1 LLDGG
6 LLFST
11 GAVLVVLLLLGRSR
25 RPEEPT
31 LADVAF
37 WPAAVGLLVGRLVA
51 LGLDDPESLRSMSNL
66 LLLRGG
72 VELWP
77 GVAAGTLTALVL
89 LRLRARSLQAT
100 AWLLTPSAV
109 AAWATY
115 DAACLLRDGCPG
127 PASPVG
133 LRPSGLISTQLP
145 VGLVAGLVGLGAA
158 VALRRV
164 ASRCTT
170 AGLIFAGLFVVSSL
184 RSLESIWLPSLGG
197 GLSRQWSQ
205 SIAVLA
211 VAGIGL
217 VSLRLKRTL
226 LPARPGRLQAERD
239 ATPDDRPPRWPAG
252 LDTL

>member
-6 LLFST
+6 LLFSA
-11 GAVLVVLLLLGRSR
+11 GAVLVVLLILGRTR
-25 RPEEPT
+25 HPEEPAV
-31 LADVAF
+31 ADVAF
-37 WPAAVGLLVGRLVA
+37 WPAAFGLLVGRLVA

-77 GVAAGTLTALVL
+77 GVAAGTLTALAL
-89 LRLRARSLQAT
+89 PRLQARSLQAT
-100 AWLLTPSAV
+100 ARVLVPAAV

-115 DAACLLRDGCPG
+115 DVACLFRDGCPG

-133 LRPSGLISTQLP
+133 LRPSGLTSTQLP
-145 VGLVAGLVGLGAA
+145 VSLVAGLLGLGAA
-158 VALRRV
+158 VVLRR
-164 ASRCTT
+164 AAPRCTT

-217 VSLRLKRTL
+217 VTLGVKRTL
-226 LPARPGRLQAERD
+226 LPARSDKPQAEPD
-239 ATPDDRPPRWPAG
+239 PTPDDPPARWAAR
-252 LDTL
+252 LDRL